1 MRGAILTPV
10 NFFCNPL
17 ITNNKHTKLA
27 VDLSTVISD
36 NKIMKTDKGLRLM
49 YIKIDLVDGTST
61 KLNMDEEL
69 REHLFEAHKVEG
81 AVDTWLDEEFM
92 IIKIK

>member
-1 MRGAILTPV
+1 
-10 NFFCNPL
+10 
-17 ITNNKHTKLA
+17 
-27 VDLSTVISD
+27 
-36 NKIMKTDKGLRLM
+36 M

-61 KLNMDEEL
+61 KLNMDEDL
-69 REHLFEAHKVEG
+69 REHLFESHKVEG

>member
-1 MRGAILTPV
+1 
-10 NFFCNPL
+10 
-17 ITNNKHTKLA
+17 
-27 VDLSTVISD
+27 
-36 NKIMKTDKGLRLM
+36 M

-61 KLNMDEEL
+61 KLNMDQEL
-69 REHLFEAHKVEG
+69 REHLFEAPKVEG

>member
-1 MRGAILTPV
+1 M
-10 NFFCNPL
+10 
-17 ITNNKHTKLA
+17 
-27 VDLSTVISD
+27 SD
-36 NKIMKTDKGLRLM
+36 DKIMKTDKGLRLM

-61 KLNMDEEL
+61 KLNMDQEL
-69 REHLFEAHKVEG
+69 RDHLSETPKVEG